1 MKDKQYKACD
11 KHFFAWSERKD
22 CDICNLERQLK
33 EAQKIINTL
42 DKQLSEVKAE
52 NERVAK
58 ECRWYSDRNQEHIA
72 TIASLRD
79 GLRLIL
85 PMAKSYAERHPWG
98 NNLSFIAEVEALL
111 KEGE

>member
-1 MKDKQYKACD
+1 MKPEIIKRTNRCTDPYEQITLSLMELQSLLDKIEQ
-11 KHFFAWSERKD
+11 
-22 CDICNLERQLK
+22 LERQLK

-79 GLRLIL
+79 GLRKL
-85 PMAKSYAERHPWG
+85 EWG
-98 NNLSFIAEVEALL
+98 NLENHEATCPVCD
-111 KEGE
+111 